1 MEANATLADRL
12 GAAFFAAP
20 EREVVKEPQESTT
33 DRLLDAAIR
42 RFTTAGIKATTM
54 TSIAAEAELSRE
66 ALYSYFSNKDAV
78 LDAVV
83 HRELRR
89 FIDGL
94 AASIEWNDDVA
105 DMMTET
111 FVYCVEFFRE
121 RRVIDG
127 LMDRDRTGSPEEIR
141 ARAGVVV
148 GLASRTCADYLTDLG
163 GFDAAQAAAI
173 AETLARLVGSTL
185 VAPRGGLDL
194 HEPSVLRDYAARVV
208 PAIVRGC

>member
-1 MEANATLADRL
+1 MDANATLADRL
-12 GAAFFAAP
+12 GAAFFTGP
-20 EREVVKEPQESTT
+20 ELEVIEEPAESTA

-42 RFTTAGIKATTM
+42 RFTGSGIKATTM
-54 TSIAAEAELSRE
+54 TSIAAEAGLSRE
-66 ALYSYFSNKDAV
+66 ALYRHFSNKDAV

-94 AASIEWNDDVA
+94 AASIEWSDDVVE
-105 DMMTET
+105 MMTET
-111 FVYCVEFFRE
+111 FVYCVEFFRD
-121 RRVIDG
+121 RPAIDG
-127 LMDRDRTGSPEEIR
+127 LMDRDSTGGPDEIR
-141 ARAGVVV
+141 ARAGAIV
-148 GLASRTCADYLTDLG
+148 GLASRVCADYLADLG
-163 GFDAAQAAAI
+163 GFDTDQAAAI

-194 HEPSVLRDYAARVV
+194 YEPSVLRSYAGRVV